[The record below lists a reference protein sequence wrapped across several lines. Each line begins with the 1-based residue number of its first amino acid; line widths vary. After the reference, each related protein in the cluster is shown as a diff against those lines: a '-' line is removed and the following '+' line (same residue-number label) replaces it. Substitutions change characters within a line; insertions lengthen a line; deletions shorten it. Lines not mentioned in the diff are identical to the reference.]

1 MIVKVNRATNKNEI
15 EKLLLE
21 EVDIIGVSVK
31 LNENNTDSRA
41 LNLDE
46 IQNIQREVSIPNLSL
61 NLNINEYTK
70 DDVLYVVQKIK
81 PTSLNIFIEASS
93 ICDVEKIS
101 NQHLQ
106 YIRDINDTKL
116 DVISFGN
123 GFGCDGPSMIPDCL
137 RIYENLKYEEVN
149 IDTLGSNSHLRI
161 RSRTEWAKLL
171 NIQEVEQFRSGDT
184 TLDSIKESMK
194 ERPFLVDD
202 RNIETVSIEQ
212 LNEIGAIGVTMSI
225 GSPAENEYSNK
236 TRNTNKIAN
245 MKELKTILEITK
257 RIKEYGS

>member
-1 MIVKVNRATNKNEI
+1 M
-15 EKLLLE
+15 
-21 EVDIIGVSVK
+21 
-31 LNENNTDSRA
+31 
-41 LNLDE
+41 
-46 IQNIQREVSIPNLSL
+46 
-61 NLNINEYTK
+61 
-70 DDVLYVVQKIK
+70 
-81 PTSLNIFIEASS
+81 
-93 ICDVEKIS
+93 
-101 NQHLQ
+101 
-106 YIRDINDTKL
+106 
-116 DVISFGN
+116 ISFGN

-225 GSPAENEYSNK
+225 GRPAENEYSNK

>member
-1 MIVKVNRATNKNEI
+1 M
-15 EKLLLE
+15 
-21 EVDIIGVSVK
+21 
-31 LNENNTDSRA
+31 
-41 LNLDE
+41 
-46 IQNIQREVSIPNLSL
+46 
-61 NLNINEYTK
+61 
-70 DDVLYVVQKIK
+70 
-81 PTSLNIFIEASS
+81 
-93 ICDVEKIS
+93 
-101 NQHLQ
+101 
-106 YIRDINDTKL
+106 
-116 DVISFGN
+116 ISFGN